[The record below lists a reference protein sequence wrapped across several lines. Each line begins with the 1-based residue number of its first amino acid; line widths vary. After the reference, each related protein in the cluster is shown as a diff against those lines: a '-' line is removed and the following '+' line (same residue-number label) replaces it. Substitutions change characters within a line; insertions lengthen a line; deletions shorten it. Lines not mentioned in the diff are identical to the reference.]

1 MKDKFL
7 YYYYFA
13 LILVLALY
21 TNMSHSPNMVVR
33 LGYLG
38 ALVLPLVRREALF
51 PAVIICALGISKST
65 FAYPLMPTDMY
76 YYVILALVFAVLS
89 LYRRDFQA
97 EINPLFLVALIYVL
111 LNDLVLQNGLSKIEV
126 LLVICILFYLCIDNF
141 AEVDTQYLSLSFM
154 LISLTISFWFLFVPE
169 AQVNSY
175 NAVEEMEQT
184 GWMDPNYLGA
194 ALGTGLVVA
203 VKDLLAGNKKPYYIV
218 ISVLTV
224 IGTTFALL
232 QLASRGAILSVVFAV
247 TILFV
252 FLNSKVWIKITVVIL
267 AVLFVLFLY
276 SNQYMEF
283 VLARFE
289 KDDGTGSLRTVIWYT
304 KLDEFFRNRNPLD
317 WVFGIGHREGVE
329 LGGTFGMSAH
339 GMSTHNDFLSVL
351 IYYGFVGVIIFFSAI
366 AYPVRICQKSDRP
379 QIIALLVYLLMCSMT
394 IEPMA
399 HGNFVYWGFFF
410 YIIVLARQS
419 QAMELIEE
427 EEDEDEGQD

>member
-1 MKDKFL
+1 MKEKFF
-7 YYYYFA
+7 YYYYVVLL
-13 LILVLALY
+13 LILALF
-21 TNMSHSPNMVVR
+21 TNMNGSPNAIFRM
-33 LGYLG
+33 GYLV
-38 ALVLPLVRREALF
+38 ALVLPLVKREELF
-51 PAVIICALGISKST
+51 PAIIICALGISKST

-154 LISLTISFWFLFVPE
+154 LISLTISFWLLFVPE

-289 KDDGTGSLRTVIWYT
+289 ADDGTGSNRTGIWFS
-304 KLDEFFRNRNPLD
+304 KIDGFFYNKNLLS
-317 WVFGIGHREGVE
+317 WIFGVGQSEGVE
-329 LGGTFGMSAH
+329 LGDFDGRGR
-339 GMSTHNDFLSVL
+339 STHNDFLSVL

-427 EEDEDEGQD
+427 EEDEDEDED